1 MTRRTVPALALT
13 ALLTLAACSGG
24 PGTSP
29 AGATP
34 VPTTAGTSGA
44 ADGPC
49 APSTAAGSVQA
60 GMADL
65 TFQPTAIAA
74 KVGDVVAWT
83 NNDSAPHT
91 ATLKDVASCTTE
103 NLSQGTTGA
112 IVFTAAGTYPFFC
125 RIHPATMTGTIT
137 VSG

>member
-1 MTRRTVPALALT
+1 MTRRTAPVLALM
-13 ALLTLAACSGG
+13 ALLATAACSGG
-24 PGTSP
+24 PGSSPTS
-29 AGATP
+29 ATP
-34 VPTTAGTSGA
+34 VPTTAGAPSA

-49 APSTAAGSVQA
+49 APSTAEGSVQA
-60 GMADL
+60 TMADL
-65 TFQPTAIAA
+65 TFQPTAISAT
-74 KVGDVVAWT
+74 VGDVVAWT

-103 NLSQGTTGA
+103 NLSQGATGA

-125 RIHPATMTGTIT
+125 KIHPATMTGTIT

>member
-1 MTRRTVPALALT
+1 MTRRSVSALVLT

-29 AGATP
+29 ADATP

-44 ADGPC
+44 ADGAC
-49 APSTAAGSVQA
+49 APSTAAGTVDA

-65 TFQPTAIAA
+65 TFQPAAISA

-91 ATLKDVASCTTE
+91 ATLKDVASCTTD
-103 NLSQGTTGA
+103 NLAQGATGA
-112 IVFTAAGTYPFFC
+112 IVFTAAGSYPFFC
-125 RIHPATMTGTIT
+125 KVHPATMTGTIT

>member
-1 MTRRTVPALALT
+1 MTRRSVSALVLT
-13 ALLTLAACSGG
+13 ALLTVAACSGG

-34 VPTTAGTSGA
+34 VPTAAGTSGA

-49 APSTAAGSVQA
+49 APSTAAGTVDA

-65 TFQPTAIAA
+65 TFQPAAISA
-74 KVGDVVAWT
+74 KVGDVVSWT

-91 ATLKDVASCTTE
+91 ATLKDVASCTTD
-103 NLSQGTTGA
+103 NLAQGATGA
-112 IVFTAAGTYPFFC
+112 IVFTEAGSYPFFC
-125 RIHPATMTGTIT
+125 KVHPATMTGTIT